1 MRRDIMQ
8 TSPSL
13 RFVEKGM
20 RVFDRERHEIGKVE
34 WVQFGDD
41 DPETP
46 EVEASGPSARRD
58 DDTLIDVVAR
68 AFTDDNVPDEVR
80 DRLVQQGFVRIDA
93 DGLFQADRYVMP
105 EQIDSV
111 SGDGL
116 MLNVTRD
123 ELIKH

>member
-1 MRRDIMQ
+1 MQ

-46 EVEASGPSARRD
+46 EVEASGPSTGRD
-58 DDTLIDVVAR
+58 DDTLIDVIAR
-68 AFTDDNVPDEVR
+68 AFSTDNVPEEIR
-80 DRLVQQGFVRIDA
+80 ERLVQQGFVRIDA
-93 DGLFQADRYVMP
+93 DGLFAADRYVMP

-111 SGDGL
+111 SGEGM
-116 MLNVTRD
+116 MLNVTKD

>member
-1 MRRDIMQ
+1 MQ
-8 TSPSL
+8 TSASL
-13 RFVEKGM
+13 RDVEQGM

-46 EVEASGPSARRD
+46 EVEASGPSDRRD
-58 DDTLIDVVAR
+58 DDTLLDVIAK
-68 AFTDDNVPDEVR
+68 AFSTDDLPEEVR
-80 DRLVQQGFVRIDA
+80 ARLLHQGLVRIDA
-93 DGLFQADRYVMP
+93 DGLFAADRYVMP

-111 SGDGL
+111 SDDGL

-123 ELIKH
+123 ELMQRH

>member
-1 MRRDIMQ
+1 MQ

-46 EVEASGPSARRD
+46 EVEAIG
-58 DDTLIDVVAR
+58 
-68 AFTDDNVPDEVR
+68 
-80 DRLVQQGFVRIDA
+80 
-93 DGLFQADRYVMP
+93 
-105 EQIDSV
+105 
-111 SGDGL
+111 
-116 MLNVTRD
+116 
-123 ELIKH
+123 H

>member
-1 MRRDIMQ
+1 MQ
-8 TSPSL
+8 TSASL
-13 RFVEKGM
+13 RDVEQGM

-46 EVEASGPSARRD
+46 EVEAGGPSDRRD
-58 DDTLIDVVAR
+58 DDTLLDVIAK
-68 AFTDDNVPDEVR
+68 AFRTDDLPEEVR
-80 DRLVQQGFVRIDA
+80 ARLLHQGFVRIDA
-93 DGLFQADRYVMP
+93 DGLFAADRYVMP

-123 ELIKH
+123 ELMQRH

>member
-1 MRRDIMQ
+1 MQ

-46 EVEASGPSARRD
+46 EVEASGPSAGRD
-58 DDTLIDVVAR
+58 DDTLIDVIAR
-68 AFTDDNVPDEVR
+68 AFSTDNVPEEIR
-80 DRLVQQGFVRIDA
+80 ERLVQQGLVRIDA
-93 DGLFQADRYVMP
+93 DGLFAADRYVMP

-111 SGDGL
+111 SGDGM
-116 MLNVTRD
+116 MLNVTKD
-123 ELIKH
+123 ELLKH